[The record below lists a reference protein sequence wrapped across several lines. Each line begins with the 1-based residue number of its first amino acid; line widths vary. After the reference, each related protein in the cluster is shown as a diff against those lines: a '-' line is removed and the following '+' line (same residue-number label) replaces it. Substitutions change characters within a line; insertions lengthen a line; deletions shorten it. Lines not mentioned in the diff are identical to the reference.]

1 MVKVTNDF
9 GDRYSGKVGESGVF
23 ASIWGI
29 QYRRR
34 YVKPSNPNTPAQQK
48 VRNSFTNGVDKW
60 HAFNAIQA
68 QAYTPMASGLKMS
81 GYNLFLSRW
90 QKMTTVEKADY
101 VAPIDCI
108 KQVASGPALED
119 QTVNFGEDT
128 REATTDGELIVRD
141 TPVFTKG
148 SSSLDPTAFVD
159 IKRGKITFIKAALSA
174 VTISY
179 TSGGLTVTDEAV
191 AVTASEGDIVELKNF
206 DIDYKSV
213 VLKVGGSEVDAIEV
227 DVNAGKFWVTKS
239 TTFTSG
245 SSVTYDEYEPLSDA
259 NIKMQKVN
267 TNFNTLNEYTN
278 FFGEARF
285 AQTTEDGNRDINYIE
300 PDHLTIVQGNVTP
313 ANACADELIVMTP
326 I

>member
-48 VRNSFTNGVDKW
+48 IRNSFTNGVDKW
-60 HAFNAIQA
+60 HTFNAIQA
-68 QAYTPMASGLKMS
+68 QAYSPMASGLKMS

-90 QKMTTVEKADY
+90 QKMTTVEKAQY

-108 KQVASGPALED
+108 KQVASGPASED
-119 QTVNFGEDT
+119 ESVNIAADT
-128 REATTDGELIVRD
+128 PETTTGGDHIVRD
-141 TPVFTKG
+141 SYAFTKG

-159 IKRGKITFIKAALSA
+159 IVRGKVVFIKAAASA

-179 TSGGLTVTDEAV
+179 EAGGLTVTDEAV
-191 AVTASEGDIVELKNF
+191 VATASPGDIVELDNF

-213 VLKVGGSEVDAIEV
+213 ALKVGGSEVDAIEV
-227 DVNAGKFWVTKS
+227 DVNAGKFYVTMS
-239 TTFTSG
+239 TTFTTG
-245 SSVTYDEYEPLSDA
+245 SSITYDTFTPLMDA

-278 FFGEARF
+278 VHGEARF
-285 AQTTEDGNRDINYIE
+285 AQTTEDGNRDISYIE

-313 ANACADELIVMTP
+313 ANACKDELIVMTP

>member
-9 GDRYSGKVGESGVF
+9 GDRYSGKVGDSGVF

-60 HAFNAIQA
+60 HTFNPLQA

-90 QKMTTVEKADY
+90 QKMTTAEKSAY

-108 KQVASGPALED
+108 KQVSSGPATED
-119 QTVNFGEDT
+119 QSVNIAADT
-128 REATTDGELIVRD
+128 PETTTGGDHIVRD
-141 TPVFTKG
+141 SYAFTKG
-148 SSSLDPTAFVD
+148 ASSLDPTAFVD
-159 IKRGKITFIKAALSA
+159 IVRGKVVFIKAAASA

-179 TSGGLTVTDEAV
+179 KAGGLTVTDEAV
-191 AVTASEGDIVELKNF
+191 VATASPGDIVELDNF

-213 VLKVGGSEVDAIEV
+213 ALKVGGSEVDAIEV
-227 DVNAGKFWVTKS
+227 DVNAGKFYVTKS

-245 SSVTYDEYEPLSDA
+245 ASVTYDEFTPLMDA
-259 NIKMQKVN
+259 NVKMEKVN
-267 TNFNTLNEYTN
+267 TNFSTLNAYSDAN
-278 FFGEARF
+278 GEIRF

-300 PDHLTIVQGNVTP
+300 PDHLTIIQANVTI
-313 ANACADELIVMTP
+313 ANACKDELIEMVAL
-326 I
+326 

>member
-90 QKMTTVEKADY
+90 QKMTTLEKSSY

-108 KQVASGPALED
+108 KQISSGPANTGES
-119 QTVNFGEDT
+119 VNIAEDT
-128 REATTDGELIVRD
+128 PETDTGGDYIVRG

-148 SSSLDPTAFVD
+148 GSSLDPTAFVD
-159 IKRGKITFIKAALSA
+159 IKRGKIYFIKAAA
-174 VTISY
+174 TPVTISY
-179 TSGGLTVTDEAV
+179 TSGGLTVVDEEV
-191 AVTASEGDIVELKNF
+191 AASASQGDIVELKNF

-213 VLKVGGSEVDAIEV
+213 ALKVNGTEVDAIEV
-227 DVNAGKFWVTKS
+227 DVNAGKFFVTLS
-239 TTFTSG
+239 TTFTGG
-245 SSVTYDEYEPLSDA
+245 SSIEYSSYIPLPDA

-278 FFGEARF
+278 VFGEARF

>member
-48 VRNSFTNGVDKW
+48 IRNSFTNGVDKW
-60 HAFNAIQA
+60 HTFNAIQA
-68 QAYTPMASGLKMS
+68 QAYSPMATGLKMS

-90 QKMTTVEKADY
+90 QKMTTEQKAAY
-101 VAPIDCI
+101 VAPIACI
-108 KQVASGPALED
+108 KQVSDGPASED
-119 QTVNFGEDT
+119 ESVNIAADT
-128 REATTDGELIVRD
+128 PETTTGGDHIVRD
-141 TPVFTKG
+141 SYAFTKG
-148 SSSLDPTAFVD
+148 ASSLDPTAFVD
-159 IKRGKITFIKAALSA
+159 IVRGKVVFIKAAASA

-179 TSGGLTVTDEAV
+179 EAGGLTVTDEAV
-191 AVTASEGDIVELKNF
+191 VATASPGDIVELDNF

-213 VLKVGGSEVDAIEV
+213 ALKVGGSEVDAIEV
-227 DVNAGKFWVTKS
+227 DVNAGKFYVTMS
-239 TTFTSG
+239 TTFTTG
-245 SSVTYDEYEPLSDA
+245 SSITYDTFTPLMDA
-259 NIKMQKVN
+259 NIKMEKVN
-267 TNFNTLNEYTN
+267 TNFNTLNVYTN
-278 FFGEARF
+278 VHGEARF

-313 ANACADELIVMTP
+313 ANACKDELIEMTAL
-326 I
+326 